1 MHAAKTALGPV
12 SVPQVLCALGA
23 GLWLSEYVQLGF
35 VYTYSISG
43 ASGDLRWLSIPLA
56 LPLALA
62 VIFVLGRRHA
72 PLSDRGGRAAAVLT
86 MVVIACFVVNYP
98 YSRDVY
104 YASQYAEGMLLSWSL
119 TFAMV
124 FFGTFVAGESAAP
137 GHALHGRVRAWRRA
151 GGAVRL
157 ACARPVL
164 LLYFPGPA
172 HFALQT
178 GGVFFGRPALLRG
191 EGAAGRQGGPARS
204 FGASRGPAARSRA
217 RGELR
222 DLRAEQAEAR
232 GVLALGAW
240 IPAEADSRGSC
251 RTPPR
256 AATSTTSTAR
266 WACIPSTSS
275 RPWSRRPKARST
287 RMARVCP
294 GDGLPVAGGIALEAY
309 RPPAWQGAKPVFA
322 RCRGGRRTPSLV
334 LRLTAGRGFVLLGE
348 LDRHDVAHGRRN
360 SLCVAAAPF
369 R

>member
-124 FFGTFVAGESAAP
+124 FFGTFVAGEWLRLATRFM
-137 GHALHGRVRAWRRA
+137 GGFRAWRRA

-164 LLYFPGPA
+164 LHFPGPA

-178 GGVFFGRPALLRG
+178 GSMLASAVLLFFVGKAQREGKGGQPGLSGHREAPRLDPVLEELSETYALSKREREVFWLLARGYRPKQI
-191 EGAAGRQGGPARS
+191 AADLYVSYATARS
-204 FGASRGPAARSRA
+204 HINHIYGKMGVHSFDEFTAMVAQAKGAFY
-217 RGELR
+217 
-222 DLRAEQAEAR
+222 
-232 GVLALGAW
+232 
-240 IPAEADSRGSC
+240 ADGDG
-251 RTPPR
+251 
-256 AATSTTSTAR
+256 
-266 WACIPSTSS
+266 
-275 RPWSRRPKARST
+275 
-287 RMARVCP
+287 VCP
-294 GDGLPVAGGIALEAY
+294 GDGLPVPGGIALEAY
-309 RPPAWQGAKPVFA
+309 RPPAWQEGAKPVFA
-322 RCRGGRRTPSLV
+322 RCRGGRRTPPRFS
-334 LRLTAGRGFVLLGE
+334 
-348 LDRHDVAHGRRN
+348 D
-360 SLCVAAAPF
+360 
-369 R
+369 

>member
-72 PLSDRGGRAAAVLT
+72 PLSDRGGKAAAVLT

-124 FFGTFVAGESAAP
+124 FFGTFVAGEWLRLATRFM
-137 GHALHGRVRAWRRA
+137 GGFGL
-151 GGAVRL
+151 GAVLVALFALL
-157 ACARPVL
+157 AL
-164 LLYFPGPA
+164 DLFFSYFPGPA

-178 GGVFFGRPALLRG
+178 GSMLASAVLIFFVGKAQREGKGGQPGLSGHREAPRLDPVLEELSETYAL
-191 EGAAGRQGGPARS
+191 S
-204 FGASRGPAARSRA
+204 K
-217 RGELR
+217 
-222 DLRAEQAEAR
+222 
-232 GVLALGAW
+232 LALGAW
-240 IPAEADSRGSC
+240 IPAEADSRGPV
-251 RTPPR
+251 RVVRHR
-256 AATSTTSTAR
+256 AQPHQPHLRQDGRAFL
-266 WACIPSTSS
+266 
-275 RPWSRRPKARST
+275 RRVHGHGR
-287 RMARVCP
+287 
-294 GDGLPVAGGIALEAY
+294 AG
-309 RPPAWQGAKPVFA
+309 Q
-322 RCRGGRRTPSLV
+322 RRV
-334 LRLTAGRGFVLLGE
+334 LRGWRGFAPVM
-348 LDRHDVAHGRRN
+348 AFPWP
-360 SLCVAAAPF
+360 AA
-369 R
+369 